1 MKKYK
6 YLFVFASVVS
16 LGLLVAPPTVHGLL
30 AILILSIAGT
40 FLLCRFYD
48 SLALQLMPHKSLLL
62 YTLTT
67 ETLLCLDFYLR
78 WAPSSKIAALSG
90 IAGVPVRTLLS
101 AVSGLLGL
109 LSIWAADAVISCM
122 RMWLRNKDR
131 LVKKTVYTFIVFLLQ
146 YLCLEYSATNSITTI
161 IQRSIDV
168 VAANILL
175 ICITNLIVLLMLQ
188 KWKATLTFT
197 SFVFFLWSI
206 ANYYTIKFHG
216 SPLYLSEFANART
229 AAAVAMNYRY
239 RISDSI
245 VCILLLFCSAL
256 YLVIQNTSLLDEHQA
271 FGRRMIIRICVL
283 SVFVLVTIPVYNL
296 AIMKDRPWMPWELS
310 IEKCGFL
317 LCTSQDMKKRS
328 DPVYRPDGYETA
340 ELSQFDSFSAADPSD
355 YPDIIVIL
363 NETFSDLNQYSD
375 LNEDTD
381 PLFAYKNIKNAVY
394 GNAVIPGV
402 GGGTNNSEYELL
414 TSRSMYLLKS
424 DAPFTYLAK
433 DLLQRST
440 VRYLAGFGYT
450 TAAFHCA
457 SGQNYSRDTAY
468 PALGF
473 DIIRLGKDQFSY
485 YGTNGKRAW
494 LDSDNYRDMIDCYE
508 SMPNSPRFMYLLT
521 FQNHG
526 GYEQNDASLDT
537 IHVQGDFGSLTDDLN
552 EYLSSLQ
559 LSAEA
564 FRSITDYFSE
574 KERNVI
580 VCMVGDHA
588 PSFISE
594 LPAKKAMSFEESEIA
609 KRTVPFVIWTNYD
622 TEVSLYTE
630 YASMVDLFPMLM
642 HIAGIPQTAF
652 FHYILDLHEQ
662 VPVRT
667 STNVYYTRD
676 GRYGML
682 EEDDPYYNLI
692 MQYYYMEYNSLLN
705 SDNYISRLFECAG

>member
-1 MKKYK
+1 M
-6 YLFVFASVVS
+6 
-16 LGLLVAPPTVHGLL
+16 
-30 AILILSIAGT
+30 
-40 FLLCRFYD
+40 
-48 SLALQLMPHKSLLL
+48 
-62 YTLTT
+62 
-67 ETLLCLDFYLR
+67 
-78 WAPSSKIAALSG
+78 
-90 IAGVPVRTLLS
+90 
-101 AVSGLLGL
+101 
-109 LSIWAADAVISCM
+109 
-122 RMWLRNKDR
+122 
-131 LVKKTVYTFIVFLLQ
+131 
-146 YLCLEYSATNSITTI
+146 
-161 IQRSIDV
+161 
-168 VAANILL
+168 
-175 ICITNLIVLLMLQ
+175 
-188 KWKATLTFT
+188 
-197 SFVFFLWSI
+197 
-206 ANYYTIKFHG
+206 
-216 SPLYLSEFANART
+216 
-229 AAAVAMNYRY
+229 
-239 RISDSI
+239 
-245 VCILLLFCSAL
+245 
-256 YLVIQNTSLLDEHQA
+256 
-271 FGRRMIIRICVL
+271 
-283 SVFVLVTIPVYNL
+283 
-296 AIMKDRPWMPWELS
+296 
-310 IEKCGFL
+310 
-317 LCTSQDMKKRS
+317 
-328 DPVYRPDGYETA
+328 
-340 ELSQFDSFSAADPSD
+340 
-355 YPDIIVIL
+355 
-363 NETFSDLNQYSD
+363 
-375 LNEDTD
+375 
-381 PLFAYKNIKNAVY
+381 
-394 GNAVIPGV
+394 
-402 GGGTNNSEYELL
+402 
-414 TSRSMYLLKS
+414 
-424 DAPFTYLAK
+424 
-433 DLLQRST
+433 
-440 VRYLAGFGYT
+440 
-450 TAAFHCA
+450 
-457 SGQNYSRDTAY
+457 
-468 PALGF
+468 GF

-652 FHYILDLHEQ
+652 FLFFLDLHEQ